1 MKVLHLMKSLIKLP
15 MKIFKPF
22 LIVTTA
28 AVVLTSCG
36 GGVAPI
42 LSTPIGNIDTLPLK
56 VTPTEGD
63 ALKTWGAADLA
74 TDTIPGMSVDKAY
87 NEILNTRKGKNVIVA
102 VIDSGIDIEHEDLKD
117 VIWVNKDEIPNN
129 GKDDDKNG
137 YIDDIHGWNFLGDI
151 VAENLEFARYI
162 KKLGP
167 KFKGKSESSISAA
180 DREDYAI
187 YKKALAEYEK
197 EVSETTANKTR
208 YEGILAQVK
217 PAHNAMSKKFGK
229 EDYTVKDLSGI
240 KNPSE
245 AEQGQIGVLS
255 QMLGFADSV
264 PDAIEQLNGGV
275 EYFGGRLE
283 THFNLEKNYRGVVGD
298 NPDDITDTK
307 YGNNDVDGP
316 DPKKEDAMHGTHV
329 AGIIAAQR
337 NNNVGMN
344 GVADNVEVMVIRAV
358 PDGDEYDKD
367 IALAIRYAV
376 DNGAK
381 VINTSF
387 GKYYSPN
394 PEWVWDAIKYASDN
408 DVLIVNA
415 AGNEGINLDTVQV
428 YPNDQEGTG
437 AEIGDTFI
445 TIGALNYKYGGE
457 MIANFSNY
465 GKSNVDLFAP
475 GVKIWATTPLDNY
488 RYLQGTSMASP
499 GVAGVAAVIRSYYP
513 KLSAKQVKQILMSSG
528 LSSNSSV
535 MLGGDASN
543 TDSFK
548 NISKSGKMV
557 NLYNAL
563 IMASKM

>member
-1 MKVLHLMKSLIKLP
+1 

-28 AVVLTSCG
+28 AIVLTSCG
-36 GGVAPI
+36 SSVAPI
-42 LSTPIGNIDTLPLK
+42 LSTPISNIDTLPLK

-63 ALKTWGAADLA
+63 ALKTWGAADLV

-87 NEILNTRKGKNVIVA
+87 NEILNTRKGTNVIVA
-102 VIDSGIDIEHEDLKD
+102 VIDSGIDVEHEDLKN

-151 VAENLEFARYI
+151 IAENLEYARYI

-167 KFKGKSESSISAA
+167 KFKGKAESSISAA

-197 EVSETTANKTR
+197 EVQEVTANKTR
-208 YEGILAQVK
+208 YEGILSNVK
-217 PAHNAMSKKFGK
+217 PAHKAMAKRFGK
-229 EDYTVKDLSGI
+229 EDYTKKDLSNI

-245 AEQGQIGVLS
+245 ADQQQIGILS
-255 QMLGFADSV
+255 QMLGFADTV

-283 THFNLEKNYRGVVGD
+283 THFNLEKNYRGVLGD
-298 NPDDITDTK
+298 NPDDITDTN

-337 NNNVGMN
+337 NNSVGMN
-344 GVADNVEVMVIRAV
+344 GVASNVEIMVIRAV

-428 YPNDQEGTG
+428 YPNDQKGTG
-437 AEIGDTFI
+437 GEVGDTFI
-445 TIGALNYKYGGE
+445 TIGALNYKYGSE
-457 MIANFSNY
+457 MVANFSNY
-465 GKSNVDLFAP
+465 GVSNVDLFAP

-513 KLSAKQVKQILMSSG
+513 KLSAKQVKQVLMDSG
-528 LSSNSSV
+528 LSSNSPV
-535 MLGGDASN
+535 ILGGDESN
-543 TDSFK
+543 TDNFNK
-548 NISKSGKMV
+548 ISKSGKMA